1 MATRARI
8 GIKQKSGRIIASYQ
22 HWDGYPGGLGYNL
35 CEHWEDKKKVTE
47 AIKLGDSSKWH
58 YIAGNEIDFDDRSNP
73 MYDVQNVY
81 YGRDRGEK
89 GTGYKIY
96 KDEAEYIREG
106 FNSGEQYVY
115 LMKLDGEKDYMDR
128 PRGTWYYVE
137 SRYTED
143 GKEVIDDAF
152 KPLEE
157 DAIKDH
163 IDILNRHL
171 EMKKETKKVELKKPN
186 NKKVQNQQK
195 SLERKIT
202 KLEEKQTSLEFEL
215 YETSDA
221 EKLKEIQSELDNLKR
236 EIEKNFELL
245 TSFGN

>member
-58 YIAGNEIDFDDRSNP
+58 YIVGEQIDFDDRSNP
-73 MYDVQNVY
+73 MYEVQNCY

-89 GTGYKIY
+89 GCGYKVY

-115 LMKLDGEKDYMDR
+115 LMKDAGEQNYLGK
-128 PRGTWYYVE
+128 PKFTWFYVE
-137 SRYTED
+137 SRYTSE
-143 GKEVIDDAF
+143 GKEVFDKEF
-152 KPLEE
+152 KLLEE
-157 DAIKDH
+157 DAIKEH
-163 IDILNRHL
+163 I
-171 EMKKETKKVELKKPN
+171 E
-186 NKKVQNQQK
+186 
-195 SLERKIT
+195 
-202 KLEEKQTSLEFEL
+202 
-215 YETSDA
+215 
-221 EKLKEIQSELDNLKR
+221 NLKR
-236 EIEKNFELL
+236 VLEMREEAKNRKVA
-245 TSFGN
+245 

>member
-58 YIAGNEIDFDDRSNP
+58 YIIGEQIDFDDRSNP
-73 MYDVQNVY
+73 MYEVQNCY

-89 GTGYKIY
+89 GCGYKVY

-115 LMKLDGEKDYMDR
+115 LMKDAGETNYLGK
-128 PRGTWYYVE
+128 PKFTWFYVE
-137 SRYTED
+137 SRYTSES
-143 GKEVIDDAF
+143 KEVFDKEF
-152 KPLEE
+152 KLLEE
-157 DAIKDH
+157 DAIKEH
-163 IDILNRHL
+163 I
-171 EMKKETKKVELKKPN
+171 E
-186 NKKVQNQQK
+186 
-195 SLERKIT
+195 
-202 KLEEKQTSLEFEL
+202 
-215 YETSDA
+215 
-221 EKLKEIQSELDNLKR
+221 NLKR
-236 EIEKNFELL
+236 VLEMREEAKNRKVA
-245 TSFGN
+245 

>member
-58 YIAGNEIDFDDRSNP
+58 YIIGEQIDFDDRSNP
-73 MYDVQNVY
+73 MYEVQNCY

-89 GTGYKIY
+89 GCGYKVY

-115 LMKLDGEKDYMDR
+115 LMKDAGEQNYMGK
-128 PRGTWYYVE
+128 PKFTWFYVE
-137 SRYTED
+137 SRYTSE
-143 GKEVIDDAF
+143 GKEVFDKEF
-152 KPLEE
+152 KLLEE
-157 DAIKDH
+157 DAIKEH
-163 IDILNRHL
+163 I
-171 EMKKETKKVELKKPN
+171 E
-186 NKKVQNQQK
+186 
-195 SLERKIT
+195 
-202 KLEEKQTSLEFEL
+202 
-215 YETSDA
+215 
-221 EKLKEIQSELDNLKR
+221 NLKR
-236 EIEKNFELL
+236 VLEMREEAKNRKVA
-245 TSFGN
+245 

>member
-58 YIAGNEIDFDDRSNP
+58 YVIGEQIDFDDRSNP
-73 MYDVQNVY
+73 MYEVQNCY

-89 GTGYKIY
+89 GCGYKVY

-115 LMKLDGEKDYMDR
+115 LMKDAGEENYLGK
-128 PRGTWYYVE
+128 PKFTWFYVE
-137 SRYTED
+137 SRYTSE
-143 GKEVIDDAF
+143 GKEVFDKEF
-152 KPLEE
+152 KLLEE
-157 DAIKDH
+157 DAIKEH
-163 IDILNRHL
+163 I
-171 EMKKETKKVELKKPN
+171 E
-186 NKKVQNQQK
+186 
-195 SLERKIT
+195 
-202 KLEEKQTSLEFEL
+202 
-215 YETSDA
+215 
-221 EKLKEIQSELDNLKR
+221 NLKR
-236 EIEKNFELL
+236 VLEMREEAKNRKVA
-245 TSFGN
+245 

>member
-58 YIAGNEIDFDDRSNP
+58 YIIGDKVDFDDRDNP
-73 MYDVQNVY
+73 MYEVQNVY

-89 GTGYKIY
+89 GCGYRVY

-115 LMKLDGEKDYMDR
+115 LMKLDCDVDYMNR
-128 PRGTWYYVE
+128 PKGTWYFVE
-137 SRYTED
+137 SRYTEQ
-143 GKEVIDDAF
+143 GKEVIDDAIR
-152 KPLEE
+152 PLVEV
-157 DAIKDH
+157 AIQDH
-163 IDILNRHL
+163 IDIWL
-171 EMKKETKKVELKKPN
+171 
-186 NKKVQNQQK
+186 
-195 SLERKIT
+195 SLIH
-202 KLEEKQTSLEFEL
+202 
-215 YETSDA
+215 
-221 EKLKEIQSELDNLKR
+221 I
-236 EIEKNFELL
+236 
-245 TSFGN
+245 

>member
-58 YIAGNEIDFDDRSNP
+58 YIVGDKIDFDDRSNP
-73 MYDVQNVY
+73 MYEVQNCY

-89 GTGYKIY
+89 GCGYRVY

-115 LMKLDGEKDYMDR
+115 LMKLDGDVDYMNR
-128 PRGTWYYVE
+128 PKGTWYFVE
-137 SRYTED
+137 SRYTEQ

-152 KPLEE
+152 RPLVEV
-157 DAIKDH
+157 AIQDH
-163 IDILNRHL
+163 IDIWKRTL
-171 EMKKETKKVELKKPN
+171 EDYKK
-186 NKKVQNQQK
+186 
-195 SLERKIT
+195 RK
-202 KLEEKQTSLEFEL
+202 
-215 YETSDA
+215 A
-221 EKLKEIQSELDNLKR
+221 A
-236 EIEKNFELL
+236 
-245 TSFGN
+245 